1 MLSSLYTALS
11 GIDANGVYL
20 SVIGDNLANMNTIGF
35 KAGRISFSDVLSQS
49 LTGVS
54 GSSQLGRGVRVDRT
68 SVSFTQGSFQSSENA
83 LDLAIDGDGFFIVRD
98 DGVQYYTRA
107 GQFSLDKDGNIVNPN
122 GLRVQG
128 FLADAA
134 GNFSGELS
142 DLKITTTQVAAKMT
156 ETIDLTLNLDATAEV
171 PADPFTLDGNSDG
184 VLDDPANY
192 NDSATVKVYDS
203 QGEAHEITLY
213 FVKTGDNS
221 WEVHYAVED
230 PANPG
235 QLLEAGTQT
244 LTFNVDG
251 SLEND
256 NSDTAIDFDFGA
268 AVTSPQSITFNYG
281 TGTGETPPGNGL
293 DGTTQFASAFSLLS
307 LTQDGF
313 PTGTLQSIVVSQD
326 GVISGQYSNGSTR
339 VIGRVALARFVA
351 PTELIKMGGN
361 LYAASFDS
369 GQPIVGAAGTSGL
382 GRVLSNTL
390 ELSNVDIAEEFVKM
404 ITAQRAFQANARTIS
419 VTDQLTQDIVNII
432 R

>member
-361 LYAASFDS
+361 LYAESFDS